1 MIHHCLGL
9 CHRCQLAHLPSL
21 LSSSAPFRD
30 AWREAIMLVSHEQMV
45 RPCWDP
51 SAGGRV
57 DDVSVEGTIM
67 AVGGGGEA
75 GGNRV

>member
-1 MIHHCLGL
+1 
-9 CHRCQLAHLPSL
+9 
-21 LSSSAPFRD
+21 
-30 AWREAIMLVSHEQMV
+30 MLVSHEQMV